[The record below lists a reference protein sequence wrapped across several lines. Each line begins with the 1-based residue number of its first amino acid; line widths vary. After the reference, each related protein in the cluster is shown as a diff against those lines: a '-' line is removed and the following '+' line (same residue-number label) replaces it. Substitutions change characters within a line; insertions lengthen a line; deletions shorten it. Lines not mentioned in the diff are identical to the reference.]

1 MLWRTRLSR
10 RVHLAI
16 QLGTDR
22 QTSGQRYVVSGK
34 NEVTRQEHDEGGPG
48 RPFVS
53 IRQRMVPSEPTCED
67 GGFVNDVGAR
77 ILVLP
82 SSARSM
88 KHGVGEHGP

>member
-1 MLWRTRLSR
+1 
-10 RVHLAI
+10 
-16 QLGTDR
+16 
-22 QTSGQRYVVSGK
+22 
-34 NEVTRQEHDEGGPG
+34 
-48 RPFVS
+48 
-53 IRQRMVPSEPTCED
+53 MVPSEPTCED